1 MYTFFGCCVFDN
13 VWVLVGVW
21 TAGKSLPRIYFS
33 SGNMSKCQF
42 TLTTYILMARIS
54 NSSLVVCGN
63 HRHTVDIVDIYAPY
77 WYVVN
82 LHLQFIIIGMLNV
95 VFFFLVSTIG
105 WPSSWNILYPARS
118 YLKPIQP
125 QTVWTAWLMLWR
137 VNVYMIWSF
146 FICYFMYFRMINFV
160 AKRSASW
167 AQMCGIVALMYSGE

>member
-33 SGNMSKCQF
+33 SGNMSKWQF
-42 TLTTYILMARIS
+42 TMTTYILMTRIS

-82 LHLQFIIIGMLNV
+82 LHYNLLLLLCWNAKRGL
-95 VFFFLVSTIG
+95 FFLGINHWLTIILEYFISSQKLLEANSTPNSVNG
-105 WPSSWNILYPARS
+105 LVNAVAC
-118 YLKPIQP
+118 K
-125 QTVWTAWLMLWR
+125 R
-137 VNVYMIWSF
+137 VYDMI
-146 FICYFMYFRMINFV
+146 ICYLLFYVF
-160 AKRSASW
+160 
-167 AQMCGIVALMYSGE
+167 